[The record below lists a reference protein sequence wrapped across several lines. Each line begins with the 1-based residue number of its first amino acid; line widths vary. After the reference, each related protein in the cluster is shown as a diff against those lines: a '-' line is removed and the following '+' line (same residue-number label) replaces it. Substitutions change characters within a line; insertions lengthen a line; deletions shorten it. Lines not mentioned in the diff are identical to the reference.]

1 MLVKQNH
8 AFTLAELLAV
18 VAISALLI
26 AFAIP
31 AYYELSQN
39 NATRSDSELLM
50 SAMHT
55 AKSAAIDRG
64 ANVSVCAFNPSDND
78 ITCQSEGAWIAW
90 VVFQGDAVSQINADN
105 IINVFDVD
113 RTQFVP
119 NNNTTIITFGAAG
132 FATPGTVFAGQP
144 ETCPQGRRYRREV
157 QVSAS
162 GAISGERV
170 QCSAVPK

>member
-1 MLVKQNH
+1 MLVKRYY

-18 VAISALLI
+18 VAISALLV

-55 AKSAAIDRG
+55 AKSAAIDRETT
-64 ANVSVCAFNPSDND
+64 VSICPFNPNSDV
-78 ITCQSEGAWIAW
+78 ISCQSDGNWTAW
-90 VVFQGDAVSQINADN
+90 VVFQGDAVSQISSDT
-105 IINVFDVD
+105 IISVFDVD
-113 RTQFVP
+113 RTSFTT
-119 NNNTTIITFGAAG
+119 NNSTSIVTFGPAG
-132 FATPGTVFAGQP
+132 FASPGTTFSGQP

-157 QVSAS
+157 QVRAS

-170 QCSAVPK
+170 QCSVAQE